1 MHGRVFQR
9 QGMSSIRYTLHRRY
23 GICELRPCMRFG
35 WMGLGL
41 VENSFELSPP
51 VGRGPVLLL
60 VEEQF
65 PEVL

>member
-1 MHGRVFQR
+1 MG
-9 QGMSSIRYTLHRRY
+9 SIHYTLHRRY

-35 WMGLGL
+35 CMGLGP
-41 VENSFELSPP
+41 VESSVELSPP